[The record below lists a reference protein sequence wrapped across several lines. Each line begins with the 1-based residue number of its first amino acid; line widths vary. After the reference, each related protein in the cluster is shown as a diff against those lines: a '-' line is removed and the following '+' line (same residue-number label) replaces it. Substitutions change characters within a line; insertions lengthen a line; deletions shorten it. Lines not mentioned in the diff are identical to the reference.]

1 MYIYIYILM
10 VVKSLSEDTL
20 ILIKISINLLL
31 YYILYLIPSIICLMF
46 MYILF

>member
-1 MYIYIYILM
+1 M